1 MRATV
6 SGFTGQRAAARG
18 SLIRVLRSVESSAD
32 PDVLLSGLLAHW
44 CRPPLLGDAQEFLT
58 RLDVPVC
65 IVSNTDRAD
74 LEAALSHHGL
84 VFDHVVASDDVR
96 SYKPRPEMFRRA
108 MADLGVAQARCSTSV
123 IP

>member
-1 MRATV
+1 M
-6 SGFTGQRAAARG
+6 
-18 SLIRVLRSVESSAD
+18 
-32 PDVLLSGLLAHW
+32 
-44 CRPPLLGDAQEFLT
+44 GDAQEFLT

-65 IVSNTDRAD
+65 IVSNTDRAN

-108 MADLGVAQARCSTSV
+108 MADLGVGPGDVLHVGDSLSSDEAGANGVGTRSLG
-123 IP
+123 

>member
-1 MRATV
+1 M
-6 SGFTGQRAAARG
+6 
-18 SLIRVLRSVESSAD
+18 ESSAD
-32 PDVLLSGLLAHW
+32 PDVLLSGLLADW

-108 MADLGVAQARCSTSV
+108 MADLGVGPGDVLHVGDSLSSDVAGANGVGTRSLG
-123 IP
+123 